1 MRAIAGGMDPEEAA
15 EKNARG
21 QLVGVGCEAHESK
34 VRARGERM
42 AEKRKHKAAAKE
54 EVKRRKTGKA

>member
-1 MRAIAGGMDPEEAA
+1 MDSQEAA

-21 QLVGVGCEAHESK
+21 QLVGYGCEAHESK

-54 EVKRRKTGKA
+54 EFKRRKTST